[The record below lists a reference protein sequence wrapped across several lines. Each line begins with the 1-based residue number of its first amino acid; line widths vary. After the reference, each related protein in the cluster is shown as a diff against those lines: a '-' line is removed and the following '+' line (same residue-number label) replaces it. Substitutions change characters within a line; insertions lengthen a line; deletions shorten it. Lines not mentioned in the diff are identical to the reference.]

1 MQKRLSSTTLVCVL
15 LAACG
20 GSSSS
25 GSAAP
30 APASTATPAPTTAA
44 AATPAPAV
52 AINYRAD
59 LVPLLVGS
67 YSGDC
72 SQPPALAPV
81 ATTISVGTDG
91 TVNAISGSGNLLA
104 SDVGLNFSKQSDTS
118 GVQGFVFSATLGFDT
133 FGLIFKGQAGAQ
145 AQGDVTSYSGTSSV
159 VCKNSTDAGKLATK
173 SPFSPIEKYL
183 TAPARDL
190 SCIVGVSNV
199 QTLRYQVLNGAATL
213 GGESYPLTSG
223 LKTQGVLIGPVAA
236 IGELNYLVETLDG
249 RSLMVVLDKFGA
261 LVQVS
266 AKSGAGATYSCN
278 PV

>member
-1 MQKRLSSTTLVCVL
+1 MKKRLSSTTLLCIL
-15 LAACG
+15 LTACG
-20 GSSSS
+20 GSGSS

-30 APASTATPAPTTAA
+30 APAPTPAPPV

-81 ATTISVGTDG
+81 AATISVGTDG
-91 TVNAISGSGNLLA
+91 TVNSMSGSGNLLGN
-104 SDVGLNFSKQSDTS
+104 DVGLNFSRQSDS
-118 GVQGFVFSATLGFDT
+118 NGVQGFAFSGTIGFDT
-133 FGLIFKGQAGAQ
+133 FGLILKGQSGAQ
-145 AQGDVTSYSGTSSV
+145 AQGDVTTYSGSSSV
-159 VCKNSTDAGKLATK
+159 VCKNSTDAGKLAAK

-190 SCIVGVSNV
+190 SCIVGGSNV
-199 QTLRYQVLNGAATL
+199 QTLRYQVLNGGATL
-213 GGESYPLTSG
+213 GGETYPLTTG
-223 LKTQGVLIGPVAA
+223 LKSQGVLVGPIAA
-236 IGELNYLVETLDG
+236 IGELNYLVETLDN
-249 RSLMVVLDKFGA
+249 RSLLVVLDKFGA
-261 LVQVS
+261 LLQVS
-266 AKSGAGATYSCN
+266 AKSGAGASYSCT